1 MSLDWV
7 TKNERYFISGN
18 KQGVVRLY
26 DTRDNRVTWEL
37 GADAASPLKDA
48 RSEVNFRWKLRQNFC
63 CDRPVRGLVVSVS
76 DY

>member
-26 DTRDNRVTWEL
+26 DTRDNRIVWEL
-37 GADAASPLKDA
+37 GTDAASPLKDA
-48 RSEVNFRWKLRQNFC
+48 RSEVNSSIWK
-63 CDRPVRGLVVSVS
+63 S
-76 DY
+76 